1 MIDYTKNFTQY
12 INKFNHT
19 HRFSKEFLDEILK
32 QMSILQSN
40 INDRYQ
46 LIANIGEMFS
56 SIICELHPIIFI
68 NKPLLEFMSYKDGTQ
83 IPYLFNYARLRDF
96 IIYTCAGNEQVFI
109 DNDIINT
116 RLSPTQTDKL
126 TDIVFRLLAN
136 NNDGVVEDMC
146 EQLLQTDIGK
156 QCITNIYSIIETH
169 YVEPS
174 EEDDMEMLQVLYP
187 YAQKALATGNITVDD
202 IKDLFD
208 I

>member
-1 MIDYTKNFTQY
+1 MIDYAKDFTRY
-12 INKFNHT
+12 INEFNHT

-32 QMSILQSN
+32 QMSILRSN
-40 INDRYQ
+40 INDRHQ
-46 LIANIGEMFS
+46 LIANIGEMLS
-56 SIICELHPIIFI
+56 SIICELQPAIFI
-68 NKPLLEFMSYKDGTQ
+68 NKPLLEFMSYDTQ
-83 IPYLFNYARLRDF
+83 IPYSLNYARLRDF
-96 IIYTCAGNEQVFI
+96 IVYPCAENEQVFI

-126 TDIVFRLLAN
+126 ADIVFELLTN

-174 EEDDMEMLQVLYP
+174 EEDDMELLQVLYP
-187 YAQKALATGNITVDD
+187 YAQKALATDNITADD

>member
-1 MIDYTKNFTQY
+1 MIDYAKNFTQY
-12 INKFNHT
+12 INEFNHT

-32 QMSILQSN
+32 QISILRSN
-40 INDRYQ
+40 INDRRQ
-46 LIANIGEMFS
+46 LLANVGEMLS
-56 SIICELHPIIFI
+56 SIICELQPVIFI
-68 NKPLLEFMSYKDGTQ
+68 NKPLLEFMSYDIQ
-83 IPYLFNYARLRDF
+83 IPYSLNYTRLRDF
-96 IIYTCAGNEQVFI
+96 IVYPCAENEQVFL

-116 RLSPTQTDKL
+116 GLSSTQTDKL
-126 TDIVFRLLAN
+126 ADIVFELLTD
-136 NNDGVVEDMC
+136 NNDCVVEDMC

-169 YVEPS
+169 YVDSS

-187 YAQKALATGNITVDD
+187 YAQKSLATDNITADD

>member
-1 MIDYTKNFTQY
+1 MIDYAKDFTRY
-12 INKFNHT
+12 INEFNHT

-32 QMSILQSN
+32 QMSILRSN
-40 INDRYQ
+40 INDRRQ
-46 LIANIGEMFS
+46 LIANIGEMLS
-56 SIICELHPIIFI
+56 SIICELQPAIFI
-68 NKPLLEFMSYKDGTQ
+68 NRPLLEFMSYDTQ
-83 IPYLFNYARLRDF
+83 IPYLLNYARLRDF
-96 IIYTCAGNEQVFI
+96 IVYPCAENEQVFI

-116 RLSPTQTDKL
+116 RLSPTQTDML
-126 TDIVFRLLAN
+126 ADIVFELLTN
-136 NNDGVVEDMC
+136 NNNCVVEDMC

-174 EEDDMEMLQVLYP
+174 EEDDMELLQVLYP
-187 YAQKALATGNITVDD
+187 YAQKALATDNITADD

>member
-1 MIDYTKNFTQY
+1 MIDYAKNFTQY

-32 QMSILQSN
+32 QISILQSN
-40 INDRYQ
+40 INDKHQ
-46 LIANIGEMFS
+46 LIANVGEMLS

-68 NKPLLEFMSYKDGTQ
+68 NKPLLEFMSYDDTQ
-83 IPYLFNYARLRDF
+83 IPYSLNYARLRDF
-96 IIYTCAGNEQVFI
+96 IVYSCAENEQVFL

-126 TDIVFRLLAN
+126 ADMVFELLMN

-156 QCITNIYSIIETH
+156 QCIANIYNIIETH

-187 YAQKALATGNITVDD
+187 YAQKSLAADNITAND